1 MVRQTCKMLRHAGSS
16 HDQGMLTKEQERELR
31 VYVTQLSHVNDTDTQ
46 QSLLQEG
53 QVHELQSRPL
63 LA

>member
-46 QSLLQEG
+46 QSLLQE
-53 QVHELQSRPL
+53 VRCMIAKPPTV
-63 LA
+63 A